1 MKKMKKSE
9 KVFRTLL
16 IAAMGVVLSGVSLAT
31 AFASYD
37 TYNDFTIKV
46 EHKFD
51 DKNNGTAQ
59 DPDLYNPRDDLIGN
73 IDANGGHGLNVIIT
87 DKDGNQA
94 TAKDENGSKTD
105 ISDTALNGTETGV
118 IAAEKDILD
127 LIEKGLIDKL
137 TGEEGQDLLDKYKED
152 LQAEDRPVNPD
163 EKYNEENPIPIRP
176 DYGGI
181 ATPVLN
187 EEQLAQKD
195 TDLKDRQEQL
205 DAEKASNP
213 EPAMD
218 DFENYEDYLAAHEKW
233 NEWSIEHQK
242 AQDALA
248 DDFKQYESL
257 KSDFVKWSAW
267 REEHKDE
274 IAAWEQY
281 DKEKKEYTQWLE
293 SITADLRNWFKDQE
307 AAYAASDMYDENMK
321 ESYEK
326 AYADTLNKVLDAITD
341 GSLDELKEE
350 LSDKDVDGNMWVSEE
365 ATYYGK
371 ADIDSYLAE
380 LDQMDQSMLNNVTY
394 DGGQY
399 TTTSKITVVRVEYE
413 KDADGN
419 LIQYNGAYKIAKTVT
434 YVSTNNGQQW
444 QAVNE
449 NNEPVGD
456 LLDSKT
462 IMANAGRVQAFTFT
476 FEHKW
481 APSSPSSEPGGDPI
495 APETPAPSQSVPP
508 TPTPIPSTSVPP
520 SETPI
525 DEPEVPLDEPEVP
538 LDEPEV
544 PLDEIELPL
553 EEIPLTGDISYLWYA
568 AALISAAGL
577 LFLVYRN
584 KETA

>member
-1 MKKMKKSE
+1 MIKELSLVKKMKKSE
-9 KVFRTLL
+9 KLFRTLL
-16 IAAMGVVLSGVSLAT
+16 IAAMGVVLSGVTLAT
-31 AFASYD
+31 AFATYD
-37 TYNDFTIKV
+37 IYGDFTIKV

-73 IDANGGHGLNVIIT
+73 IDANGGHGLNVSIT

-94 TAKDENGSKTD
+94 TAEDENGNKID

-127 LIEKGLIDKL
+127 LIGKGLIDKL
-137 TGEEGQDLLDKYKED
+137 TGEEGKELLNKYKED

-163 EKYNEENPIPIRP
+163 EKYNEENPIPTRP

-181 ATPVLN
+181 AAPVLD

-195 TDLKDRQEQL
+195 ADLKDRQEQL

-233 NEWSIEHQK
+233 NEWSVEHQK
-242 AQDALA
+242 AQDTLA

-257 KSDFVKWSAW
+257 KSDFVKWNAW

-293 SITADLRNWFKDQE
+293 GITADLRKWFKEQE
-307 AAYAASDMYDENMK
+307 AAASDMYDANMK

-326 AYADTLNKVLDAITD
+326 AYADTLNKVLETLANGD
-341 GSLDELKEE
+341 SLDELEKE
-350 LSDKDVDGNMWVSEE
+350 LNSKDVDGNTWVSEE

-371 ADIDSYLAE
+371 ADIDSYLAK

-413 KDADGN
+413 KDADGK

-456 LLDSKT
+456 LLDSAT

-481 APSSPSSEPGGDPI
+481 APPSPSFEPGGDPST
-495 APETPAPSQSVPP
+495 PETPAPSQSVPP
-508 TPTPIPSTSVPP
+508 TPTPSTSVPP
-520 SETPI
+520 SEFPI
-525 DEPEVPLDEPEVP
+525 DDPETPLDEPEIP
-538 LDEPEV
+538 LDEV
-544 PLDEIELPL
+544 ELPL

>member
-9 KVFRTLL
+9 KLFRTLL
-16 IAAMGVVLSGVSLAT
+16 IAAMGVVLSGVTLAT
-31 AFASYD
+31 AFATYD
-37 TYNDFTIKV
+37 IYGDFTIKV

-73 IDANGGHGLNVIIT
+73 IDANGGHGLNVSIT

-94 TAKDENGSKTD
+94 TAEDENGNKID

-127 LIEKGLIDKL
+127 LIGKGLIDKL
-137 TGEEGQDLLDKYKED
+137 TGEEGKELLNKYKED

-163 EKYNEENPIPIRP
+163 EKYNEENPIPTRP

-181 ATPVLN
+181 AAPVLD

-195 TDLKDRQEQL
+195 ADLKDRQEQL

-233 NEWSIEHQK
+233 NEWSVEHQK
-242 AQDALA
+242 AQDTLA

-257 KSDFVKWSAW
+257 KSDFVKWNAW

-293 SITADLRNWFKDQE
+293 GITADLRKWFKEQE
-307 AAYAASDMYDENMK
+307 AAASDMYDANMK

-326 AYADTLNKVLDAITD
+326 AYADTLNKVLETLANGD
-341 GSLDELKEE
+341 SLDELEKE
-350 LSDKDVDGNMWVSEE
+350 LNSKDVDGNTWVSEE

-371 ADIDSYLAE
+371 ADIDSYLAK

-413 KDADGN
+413 KDADGK

-456 LLDSKT
+456 LLDSAT

-481 APSSPSSEPGGDPI
+481 APPSPSFEPGGDPST
-495 APETPAPSQSVPP
+495 PETPAPSQSVPP
-508 TPTPIPSTSVPP
+508 TPTPSTSVPP
-520 SETPI
+520 SEFPI
-525 DEPEVPLDEPEVP
+525 DDPETPLDEPEIP
-538 LDEPEV
+538 LDEV
-544 PLDEIELPL
+544 ELPL

>member
-1 MKKMKKSE
+1 MIKELSLVKKMKKSE
-9 KVFRTLL
+9 KLFRTLL
-16 IAAMGVVLSGVSLAT
+16 IAAMGVVLSGVTLAT
-31 AFASYD
+31 AFATYD
-37 TYNDFTIKV
+37 IYGDFTIKV

-73 IDANGGHGLNVIIT
+73 IDANGGHGLNVSIT

-94 TAKDENGSKTD
+94 TAEDENGNKID

-127 LIEKGLIDKL
+127 LIGKGLIDKL
-137 TGEEGQDLLDKYKED
+137 TGEEGKELLNKYKED

-163 EKYNEENPIPIRP
+163 EKYNEENPIPTRP

-181 ATPVLN
+181 AAPVLD

-195 TDLKDRQEQL
+195 ADLKDRQEQL

-233 NEWSIEHQK
+233 NEWSVEHQK
-242 AQDALA
+242 AQDTLA

-257 KSDFVKWSAW
+257 KSDFVKWNAW

-293 SITADLRNWFKDQE
+293 GITADLRKWFKEQE
-307 AAYAASDMYDENMK
+307 AAASDMYDANMK

-326 AYADTLNKVLDAITD
+326 AYADTLNKVLETLANGD
-341 GSLDELKEE
+341 SLDELEKE
-350 LSDKDVDGNMWVSEE
+350 LNSKDVDGNTWVSEE

-371 ADIDSYLAE
+371 ADIDSYLAK

-413 KDADGN
+413 KDADGK

-456 LLDSKT
+456 LLDSAT

-481 APSSPSSEPGGDPI
+481 APPSPSFEPGGDPST
-495 APETPAPSQSVPP
+495 PETPAPSQSVPP
-508 TPTPIPSTSVPP
+508 PPAPRPRVPP
-520 SETPI
+520 SEFPI
-525 DEPEVPLDEPEVP
+525 DDPETPLDEPEIP
-538 LDEPEV
+538 LDEV
-544 PLDEIELPL
+544 ELPL